1 MSLSDPSPWWPLPDA
16 EAVRDELLAAYADP
30 SRGYH
35 DTLHL
40 CEVCVRLD
48 ELADAGATYDR
59 VPVLLAA
66 WFHDGVYDGESG
78 AEARSARW
86 AAAAL
91 HGLGR
96 PDDEI
101 AEVVRLVLLTEHH
114 RPEDG
119 DDNGAAL
126 SDADL
131 AILAAPVDRYREYVA
146 TVRDEYAHVP
156 EDLFAAGRAEV
167 MEKLLAAPALFNTA
181 YAREHWESQAR
192 ANVTAELETL
202 HA

>member
-1 MSLSDPSPWWPLPDA
+1 MTLTDPAPWWPLPDG
-16 EAVRDELLAAYADP
+16 EAVRDELLATYGDP

-40 CEVCVRLD
+40 TEVCVRLD
-48 ELADAGATYDR
+48 ELAEAGAAYDR

-96 PDDEI
+96 TPEEI

-119 DDNGAAL
+119 DHNGAAL

-131 AILAAPVDRYREYVA
+131 AILAAPSDRYREYVA
-146 TVRDEYAHVP
+146 TVRAEYAHVP
-156 EDLFAAGRAEV
+156 DDLFAAGRAEV
-167 MEKLLAAPALFNTA
+167 METLLAAPALFNTA
-181 YAREHWESQAR
+181 YARENWEAPAR
-192 ANVTAELETL
+192 ANVTAELATL

>member
-1 MSLSDPSPWWPLPDA
+1 MSLSDATPWWPLPDG

-40 CEVCVRLD
+40 AEVCFRLD
-48 ELADAGATYDR
+48 ELAEAGATYDR

-96 PDDEI
+96 SGGEI

-114 RPEDG
+114 RPEDS
-119 DDNGAAL
+119 DNNGSAL

-131 AILAAPVDRYREYVA
+131 AILAAPADRYREYVA
-146 TVRDEYAHVP
+146 TVRTEYAHVP
-156 EDLFAAGRAEV
+156 DDLFAAGRAEV
-167 MEKLLAAPALFNTA
+167 LENLLAAPALFHTA
-181 YAREHWESQAR
+181 YAQEHWESLAR
-192 ANVTAELETL
+192 ANVTAELKTL
-202 HA
+202 H